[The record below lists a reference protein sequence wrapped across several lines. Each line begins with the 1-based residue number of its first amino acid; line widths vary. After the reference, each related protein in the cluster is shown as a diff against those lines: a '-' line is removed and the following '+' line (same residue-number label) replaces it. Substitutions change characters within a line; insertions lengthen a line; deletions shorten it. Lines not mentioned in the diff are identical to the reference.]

1 MSIFK
6 DVATGALPVTE
17 IPAYL
22 AYVVSKHIGF
32 TCAMFAL
39 AATGIALVLTR

>member
-6 DVATGALPVTE
+6 DVATGALPAKE

-32 TCAMFAL
+32 TCAAV
-39 AATGIALVLTR
+39 AVIGTIALVLAR